1 MRILIVGGGIAGLT
15 LAARLRQRGLRPTV
29 IDTISSYGRA
39 GTAITLWPTGSR
51 VLHGLGL
58 WNSFIDTSVPLW
70 RYVVHDRHGEVLRTF
85 DLERLEARNGLP
97 RVTPRAELLAVLESA
112 NGGTP
117 VDLETEV
124 QRMRQIGSTVRVRF
138 DDGRERDFDLVVGA
152 DGLRSRTREQA
163 ELDTAEHRFGWR
175 LWWWWAQRGVTP
187 PGELHE
193 TWGLRRIMSAY
204 PTQDRVACF
213 VAIAG
218 SFGGA
223 SPSAGTGQW
232 PPSDPRR
239 SDEGWI
245 LRTLPDA
252 DRVDWLDLVEVTVP
266 QWVRGRIVLL
276 GDAAAGLVP
285 TTGIGASLAMESAA
299 VLDDEL
305 VRVDAAHIDIA
316 LTRFA
321 RRRMPRVDAEQHRA
335 RVFGEF
341 MMLQSP
347 IARHC
352 RDLGLRYFPTPVIC
366 RELDRWNN
374 IPI

>member
-29 IDTISSYGRA
+29 IDTIDSYGRA
-39 GTAITLWPTGSR
+39 GYAITLWPTGSR

-58 WNSFIDTSVPLW
+58 WNSFIDMSAPLR
-70 RYVVHDRHGEVLRTF
+70 RYVVHDRDGAILRTF
-85 DLERLEARNGLP
+85 DLDRLDAHNGLP
-97 RVTPRAELLAVLESA
+97 RAAPRAELLAILESA

-124 QRMRQIGSTVRVRF
+124 DRMRQIGSTVRVRF

-152 DGLRSRTREQA
+152 DGIRSRTRRQA

-175 LWWWWAQRGVTP
+175 IWWWWARRGVTP

-218 SFGGA
+218 SFDSA
-223 SPSAGTGQW
+223 AASAGTDQW
-232 PPSDPRR
+232 PPSDT
-239 SDEGWI
+239 DACWI

-252 DRVDWLDLVEVTVP
+252 DRVECLDLVEVTVP
-266 QWVRGRIVLL
+266 QWIRGRIVLL

-285 TTGIGASLAMESAA
+285 STGIGASLAMESAA

-305 VRVDAAHIDIA
+305 VRVDTAHIDIA

-335 RVFGEF
+335 RVFGDF
-341 MMLQSP
+341 MMLESP
-347 IARHC
+347 IARHF
-352 RDLGLRYFPTPVIC
+352 RDLGLRYFPTPVLC
-366 RELDRWNN
+366 RELDRRNR
-374 IPI
+374 IPL

>member
-29 IDTISSYGRA
+29 IDTIRGYGHA

-51 VLHGLGL
+51 VLHSLGL
-58 WNSFIDTSVPLW
+58 WSSFIDASAPLQ
-70 RYVVHDRHGEVLRTF
+70 RYVLHDRDGGVLRTF
-85 DLERLEARNGLP
+85 DLDRLDAWHGLP
-97 RVTPRAELLAVLESA
+97 RAAPRAELLAILVSA

-124 QRMRQIGSTVRVRF
+124 DRMRQIGSTVRVRF

-152 DGLRSRTREQA
+152 DGIRSRTRSQA

-175 LWWWWAQRGVTP
+175 IWWWWARRGVTP

-204 PTQDRVACF
+204 PTPDRVACF

-218 SFGGA
+218 SFDSTGA
-223 SPSAGTGQW
+223 ATADGQW

-239 SDEGWI
+239 TDECGI
-245 LRTLPDA
+245 LRTLRDA
-252 DRVDWLDLVEVTVP
+252 DRVECVDLMDITVP
-266 QWVRGRIVLL
+266 QWIRGRIVLL

-285 TTGIGASLAMESAA
+285 STGVGASLAMESAA

-335 RVFGEF
+335 RVFGDV
-341 MMLQSP
+341 MMLESP
-347 IARHC
+347 IARHF
-352 RDLGLRYFPTPVIC
+352 RDLGLRYFPMPVIC
-366 RELDRWNN
+366 RELHRWNN
-374 IPI
+374 IPT

>member
-29 IDTISSYGRA
+29 IDTISSYSRA
-39 GTAITLWPTGSR
+39 GHAITVWPTGSR

-58 WNSFIDTSVPLW
+58 WNSFIDMSAPLR
-70 RYVVHDRHGEVLRTF
+70 RYVVHGRDGAILRSF
-85 DLERLEARNGLP
+85 DLERLDACNGPP
-97 RVTPRAELLAVLESA
+97 RAAPRAELLAMLESA

-124 QRMRQIGSTVRVRF
+124 DRMRQIGSTVRVRF

-152 DGLRSRTREQA
+152 DGMRSRTRGQA

-175 LWWWWAQRGVTP
+175 IWWWWARCGITP

-193 TWGLRRIMSAY
+193 MWGLRRIMSAY

-218 SFGGA
+218 AFD
-223 SPSAGTGQW
+223 SAAPDPATRQW
-232 PPSDPRR
+232 PPGDPRR
-239 SDEGWI
+239 TDECWI

-252 DRVDWLDLVEVTVP
+252 DRVECSDLVEVTVP
-266 QWVRGRIVLL
+266 QWIRGRIVLL

-285 TTGIGASLAMESAA
+285 STGIGASLAMESAA

-305 VRVDAAHIDIA
+305 VRVDTAHIDIA

-335 RVFGEF
+335 RVFGDV
-341 MMLQSP
+341 MMLESP
-347 IARHC
+347 IARHL

-366 RELDRWNN
+366 RELNRWTS
-374 IPI
+374 IPM

>member
-29 IDTISSYGRA
+29 IDTISSYGRV
-39 GTAITLWPTGSR
+39 GYAITVWPTGSR

-58 WNSFIDTSVPLW
+58 WNSFIDMSAPLR
-70 RYVVHDRHGEVLRTF
+70 RYVVHDRDGAILRTF
-85 DLERLEARNGLP
+85 DLERLDARNGLP
-97 RVTPRAELLAVLESA
+97 RAALRAELLAVLESA

-117 VDLETEV
+117 VDLDTEV
-124 QRMRQIGSTVRVRF
+124 DRMRQIGSTVRVRF

-152 DGLRSRTREQA
+152 DGLRSRTRRQA

-175 LWWWWAQRGVTP
+175 IWWWWARRGITP

-193 TWGLRRIMSAY
+193 MWGLRRIMSAY

-213 VAIAG
+213 VAVADAFD
-218 SFGGA
+218 SA
-223 SPSAGTGQW
+223 APALTTRQSPPG
-232 PPSDPRR
+232 
-239 SDEGWI
+239 DECWI

-252 DRVDWLDLVEVTVP
+252 DRVECLDLMEVTVP
-266 QWVRGRIVLL
+266 QWIRGRIVLL

-285 TTGIGASLAMESAA
+285 STGIGASLAMESAA

-305 VRVDAAHIDIA
+305 VRVDTAHIDIA

-321 RRRMPRVDAEQHRA
+321 RRRMPRVDAEQQRA
-335 RVFGEF
+335 RVFGDLMIRCEPT
-341 MMLQSP
+341 SP
-347 IARHC
+347 
-352 RDLGLRYFPTPVIC
+352 
-366 RELDRWNN
+366 RER
-374 IPI
+374 P

>member
-29 IDTISSYGRA
+29 IDTISSYGHA
-39 GTAITLWPTGSR
+39 GSAITVWPTGSR

-58 WNSFIDTSVPLW
+58 WNSFIHTSAPLQ
-70 RYVVHDRHGEVLRTF
+70 RYVVHDRDGKVLRTF
-85 DLERLEARNGLP
+85 DLDRLGKRDGLP
-97 RVTPRAELLAVLESA
+97 RAAPRAELLAILESA

-124 QRMRQIGSTVRVRF
+124 AMMRQIGSTVRVRF

-152 DGLRSRTREQA
+152 DGIRSRTRQQA
-163 ELDTAEHRFGWR
+163 ELHTAEHRFGWR
-175 LWWWWAQRGVTP
+175 IWCWWARRGVTP

-193 TWGLRRIMSAY
+193 TWGLRQIVSAY

-213 VAIAG
+213 VAISR
-218 SFGGA
+218 SFNDT
-223 SPSAGTGQW
+223 GTEPW
-232 PPSDPRR
+232 PPN
-239 SDEGWI
+239 DESRDSLI
-245 LRTLPDA
+245 LRTLREA
-252 DRVDWLDLVEVTVP
+252 DRVECIDLVEVTVP
-266 QWVRGRIVLL
+266 QWIRGRIVLL

-305 VRVDAAHIDIA
+305 VRVDTAHIDIA

-335 RVFGEF
+335 RVVGDV
-341 MMLQSP
+341 MMLESP
-347 IARHC
+347 IARHF

-374 IPI
+374 IPM